1 MADYGEIA
9 LVSGLAYL
17 AEAQAAIAH
26 NLANVDSASFKR
38 RTPRA
43 VPFDGGFRS
52 ELGKVL
58 PSVGYAETIDW
69 TSGPV
74 RPTGERTNVSLGPDD
89 LFRVRGQ
96 DGRTYYTRQG
106 KLLVDATGRLL
117 TPEGYAYLDPN
128 GNEIVLSAAAG
139 NLSDVA
145 IQTNGTIT
153 SGSDGSQV
161 LGQLGTFR
169 LADRSGLQP
178 VGHGIYLDQKNQQP
192 LPAPGDSL
200 QQGFLERSNVDSL
213 SELVSMIT
221 VERSFEATQKTLTT
235 IGRLKSAYIDSMNR

>member
-43 VPFDGGFRS
+43 VPYDGGFRT

-58 PSVGYAETIDW
+58 PSVGYSETIDW
-69 TSGPV
+69 TRGPV
-74 RPTGERTNVSLGPDD
+74 RPTGERSHLALAEGDF
-89 LFRVRGQ
+89 FRVRGPDQ
-96 DGRTYYTRQG
+96 RVYYTRQG
-106 KLLVDATGRLL
+106 SLLVDAAGRLM
-117 TPEGYAYLDPN
+117 TAEGYVYLDVN
-128 GNEIVLSAAAG
+128 GNELVLPNAQGSLG
-139 NLSDVA
+139 EVA
-145 IQTNGTIT
+145 IRPNGTIT
-153 SGSDGSQV
+153 SGIDGSQV
-161 LGQLGTFR
+161 LGQLGVVK
-169 LADRSGLQP
+169 LEDPKALLP
-178 VGHGIYLDQKNQQP
+178 AGHGVYLDTRNQTPQP
-192 LPAPGDSL
+192 AASDSV

-221 VERSFEATQKTLTT
+221 VERSFEATQRTLTT
-235 IGRLKSAYIDSMNR
+235 IARLKSAYIDSMNR